1 MAEDKKQQDSECVKV
16 AVRTRPMNSKEI
28 ERGSKSVVEINE
40 SDRTVNLKAET
51 DEMGRK
57 FTYDY
62 VYGTNSTQQ
71 QVYDEAAFGLVE
83 SVLEGYNGTIFA
95 YG

>member
-1 MAEDKKQQDSECVKV
+1 M
-16 AVRTRPMNSKEI
+16 TL
-28 ERGSKSVVEINE
+28 GSKSVVEINE

-83 SVLEGYNGTIFA
+83 SVLEGYNGKHPLISTANFSLL
-95 YG
+95 

>member
-1 MAEDKKQQDSECVKV
+1 MWLTASL
-16 AVRTRPMNSKEI
+16 
-28 ERGSKSVVEINE
+28 GSKSVVEINE
-40 SDRTVNLKAET
+40 QDRTVNLKAES

-83 SVLEGYNGTIFA
+83 SVLEGYNGK
-95 YG
+95 YLSNDYNYE